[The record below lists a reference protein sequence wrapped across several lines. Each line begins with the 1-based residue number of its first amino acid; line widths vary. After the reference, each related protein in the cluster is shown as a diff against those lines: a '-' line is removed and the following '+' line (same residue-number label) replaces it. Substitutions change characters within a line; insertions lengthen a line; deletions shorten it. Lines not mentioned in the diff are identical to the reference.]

1 MVVLAHSSSSSSRHD
16 AESQQ
21 QQQLWCVLGPYWMI
35 LLFVT
40 LPGLAALSF
49 WVAIRQLPD
58 HSIGVIVA
66 WSICTGT
73 MFIALLLTGCRDP
86 GILRRVRQMEEN
98 DNDDSSNSTTA
109 WRWNDQGQTY
119 RPASAKYDAE
129 CACVIAG
136 FDHTCPWT
144 GTAIGKKNMTT
155 FKLFLAALFASL
167 ATDVVLL
174 VFL

>member
-1 MVVLAHSSSSSSRHD
+1 
-16 AESQQ
+16 
-21 QQQLWCVLGPYWMI
+21 MI

-40 LPGLAALSF
+40 LPGLAALSC
-49 WVAIRQLPD
+49 WVAIRQLGD

-86 GILRRVRQMEEN
+86 GILRRVRRMEEN
-98 DNDDSSNSTTA
+98 DNDNDSSNYSTTTA

-155 FKLFLAALFASL
+155 FKLFLAALLASL
-167 ATDVVLL
+167 VMDVVLL